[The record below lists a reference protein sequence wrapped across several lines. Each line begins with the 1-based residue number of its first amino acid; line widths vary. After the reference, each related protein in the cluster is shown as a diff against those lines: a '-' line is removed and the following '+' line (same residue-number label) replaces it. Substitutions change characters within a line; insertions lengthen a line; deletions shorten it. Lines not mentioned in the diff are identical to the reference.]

1 MLKQATIKANIPI
14 IYLKEGES
22 YVCYSPVFDLVAH
35 GDSFEDA
42 KQSFGRTLKL
52 FVEQVSKK
60 GTWAEVLEEYGW
72 GKIRREWSSP
82 RIIGQENKEI
92 KIPVAV

>member
-1 MLKQATIKANIPI
+1 MLKQTTVKTNIPI
-14 IYLKEGES
+14 IYLKEGRS
-22 YVCYSPVFDLVAH
+22 YICYSPVFDLVAH

-42 KQSFGRTLKL
+42 KQSFSHTLKL

-60 GTWAEVLEEYGW
+60 GTWAEVLREYGW
-72 GKIRREWSSP
+72 GKVRREWNFP

-92 KIPVAV
+92 KILVAV